1 MPKLLLVKHSMPV
14 LSPDVP
20 SARWVLSD
28 DGRARC
34 AWLANELRAEGVSRL
49 FASLEPKALETAALV
64 GVACALP
71 VEPRADLHENDRTGL
86 GLVSDAEMQSRIRS
100 FLTDPQA
107 SMGNETAAEARERFA
122 RAVGG
127 ILKEAHG
134 RDVAIVTHGTVLTQF
149 VARHNA
155 VDPYDFWRSLTTPS
169 VVVLESQSLT
179 LLGPPRLFAKAG

>member
-1 MPKLLLVKHSMPV
+1 
-14 LSPDVP
+14 VP

-28 DGRARC
+28 DGRQRC
-34 AWLANELRAEGVSRL
+34 GWIAGELKAECVSRL
-49 FASLEPKALETAALV
+49 FSSLEPKALETAALV

-86 GLVSDAEMQSRIRS
+86 GFLPDAEMQSRIRR
-100 FLTDPQA
+100 FLTDAQA
-107 SMGNETAAEARERFA
+107 SMGNETAAAAQTRFT

-127 ILKEAHG
+127 ILREAHG
-134 RDVAIVTHGTVLTQF
+134 RDVAIVTHGTVLTLF

-155 VDPYDFWRSLTTPS
+155 VDPYEFWRGLTTPS

-179 LLGPPRLFAKAG
+179 LLGPIRTFGSNN